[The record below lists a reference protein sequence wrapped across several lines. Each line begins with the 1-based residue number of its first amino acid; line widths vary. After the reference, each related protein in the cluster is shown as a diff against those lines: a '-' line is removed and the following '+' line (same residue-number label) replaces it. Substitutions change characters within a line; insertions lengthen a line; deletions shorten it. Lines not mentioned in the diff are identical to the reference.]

1 MHRFKTNA
9 QTRAILCSHHVYIG
23 VFSRADLSLVI
34 KRGEQQQGAF
44 QMLIIY
50 LSLPFKL
57 FRIKSQFVYIT
68 RTFNECSVESQV
80 PTINSVDTSSRR
92 LKHEMAE
99 MLTFIS
105 TNGPHPLASLNV
117 IEDALNRHFKEKQWH
132 FVLSNSQ
139 YYTSKVVDRQIKE
152 SAGMANELA

>member
-1 MHRFKTNA
+1 MET
-9 QTRAILCSHHVYIG
+9 G
-23 VFSRADLSLVI
+23 
-34 KRGEQQQGAF
+34 
-44 QMLIIY
+44 
-50 LSLPFKL
+50 
-57 FRIKSQFVYIT
+57 
-68 RTFNECSVESQV
+68 
-80 PTINSVDTSSRR
+80 SRR

-117 IEDALNRHFKEKQWH
+117 IKDALNRHFKEKQWH

-152 SAGMANELA
+152 SADMANELA